1 MIITDILLV
10 EFPLPTLR
18 LRFVECHLVPVYTD
32 TMHMVATP
40 NRKMQRVLQLSMGL
54 TSAYVLATFF
64 FGLSAHSLA
73 LISEAGHNV
82 SDLLAILLSFVAVY
96 FQTRPAT
103 EEKTFGYQRAGVLA
117 AFINA
122 ATLVVLSAWIA
133 IAAVHRLSAPVEVQP
148 RLMIYVAAAGVLMNG
163 AVSAMLWRYSE
174 DVNIRSVF
182 LHMLGDTL
190 STAAV
195 IAGGAGILL
204 TGMTW
209 IDPVL
214 SILIAAMILW
224 SSVGIIRETLNIL
237 LEGTP
242 RNVQLSKVREA
253 MQSVSGVVNV
263 HDLHIWSLGSH
274 SHALASHVTIAE
286 MPMSGCSSI
295 LDAIN
300 CALRERFHIQH
311 TTIQFETTGCETTHG
326 CSAPPE
332 LETVGMHDHSGHM
345 H

>member
-1 MIITDILLV
+1 M
-10 EFPLPTLR
+10 
-18 LRFVECHLVPVYTD
+18 
-32 TMHMVATP
+32 
-40 NRKMQRVLQLSMGL
+40 
-54 TSAYVLATFF
+54 
-64 FGLSAHSLA
+64 
-73 LISEAGHNV
+73 
-82 SDLLAILLSFVAVY
+82 
-96 FQTRPAT
+96 
-103 EEKTFGYQRAGVLA
+103 LA

>member
-1 MIITDILLV
+1 
-10 EFPLPTLR
+10 

-195 IAGGAGILL
+195 IAGGGGILL

>member
-1 MIITDILLV
+1 
-10 EFPLPTLR
+10 